1 MKTGYNRKK
10 GGVPWELSRVTN
22 NKMAVITLTKDN
34 FEAEVIGADGLV
46 LVDFWAEW
54 CGPCRMLSPIVD
66 EIAEER
72 DDIKVGKVN
81 VDDEKELASEY
92 GVMSIPTL
100 LIFRDG
106 ELAATS
112 VGYKPK
118 KGLLKLLD

>member
-1 MKTGYNRKK
+1 
-10 GGVPWELSRVTN
+10 
-22 NKMAVITLTKDN
+22 MAVITLTKDN
-34 FEAEVIGADGLV
+34 FEAEVIGSDGLV

-66 EIAEER
+66 EIAEELSEV
-72 DDIKVGKVN
+72 KVGKVN

-100 LIFRDG
+100 LLFKNG

-118 KGLLKLLD
+118 KELLKMFN